1 MSTVSQNKTY
11 LIKVQEVTSNQVHQ
25 KVHKTGNFTHI
36 QLPTTLTEEV
46 QKMDPWRWTLEL
58 LLEWSPGTR
67 SLNARNSKTC
77 FFFSEDRSDS
87 TPMNYCV
94 ISYSQE
100 DKRRDRDEK

>member
-46 QKMDPWRWTLEL
+46 QKMDP
-58 LLEWSPGTR
+58 
-67 SLNARNSKTC
+67 
-77 FFFSEDRSDS
+77 
-87 TPMNYCV
+87 
-94 ISYSQE
+94 
-100 DKRRDRDEK
+100 